1 MGRKPLPTKDRK
13 QICAFRATA
22 ALRRAGHLRAHRLH
36 ITLSTILHRAL
47 EDFVAG
53 IYAPRFKK
61 ETSR

>member
-1 MGRKPLPTKDRK
+1 MGRRPLPTKDKK

-22 ALRRAGHLRAHRLH
+22 ALRRAGHLRAHKLH
-36 ITLSTILHRAL
+36 VTLSTVLHRAL

-53 IYAPRFKK
+53 IYAPRIKK